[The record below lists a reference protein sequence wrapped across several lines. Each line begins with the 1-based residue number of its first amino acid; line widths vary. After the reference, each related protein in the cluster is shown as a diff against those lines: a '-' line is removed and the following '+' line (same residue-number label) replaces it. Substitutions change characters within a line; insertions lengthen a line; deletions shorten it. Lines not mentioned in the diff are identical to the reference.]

1 MNTTT
6 HLLSKPVKALA
17 IIAFLSIIL
26 MFSRIFLTG
35 NISYLFLAWN
45 LFLAWVP
52 LMLAFLL
59 RKIHRE
65 HNRPVSRIL
74 LLPLFSL
81 WLLFFPN
88 APYLVTDLV
97 HVNHQ
102 YGAKY
107 WFDLVLIYLFAFSGL
122 STGMMS
128 LYWVHQMVKEIF
140 NPFCGW
146 LMVICCSLLAGY
158 GVYLG
163 RILRWNSWDLFA
175 NPLQLLQESATQ
187 IYDQTAQAITLV
199 FGLLL
204 FCTYFLFLSLLQY
217 RYETYGRI
225 QN

>member
-1 MNTTT
+1 MN
-6 HLLSKPVKALA
+6 LKVNYISKPIKALA
-17 IIAFLSIIL
+17 LIAALSLIL

-35 NISYLFLAWN
+35 NMSYIFLAWN

-52 LMLAFLL
+52 LILAMII
-59 RKIHRE
+59 RTVHRDGS
-65 HNRPVSRIL
+65 NRFSGLIL
-74 LLPLFSL
+74 WPLFL
-81 WLLFFPN
+81 IWLLFFPN

-97 HVNHQ
+97 HVNYQHSP
-102 YGAKY
+102 KY

-128 LYWVHQMVKEIF
+128 LYWVHQVIKEIF
-140 NPFCGW
+140 SPFWGW
-146 LMVICCSLLAGY
+146 LMVICSSLLAGY

-175 NPLQLLQESATQ
+175 HPWQLLQDSTSQ

-204 FCTYFLFLSLLQY
+204 FCAYFLFISLLQHK
-217 RYETYGRI
+217 YETHSHI

>member
-1 MNTTT
+1 MHSTTNFI
-6 HLLSKPVKALA
+6 SKPIKALA
-17 IIAFLSIIL
+17 LSALLSVIL
-26 MFSRIFLTG
+26 MFSRIFLTE
-35 NISYLFLAWN
+35 NTAYIFLSWN

-52 LMLAFLL
+52 LILAFML
-59 RKIHRE
+59 RKIHRTQ
-65 HNRPVSRIL
+65 HRPFSKIML
-74 LLPLFSL
+74 WPLFSL

-97 HVNHQ
+97 HVNYQ

-107 WFDLVLIYLFAFSGL
+107 WFDLALIYLFAFSGL

-128 LYWVHQMVKEIF
+128 LYWVHQVIKEIF
-140 NPFCGW
+140 SPFWGW
-146 LMVICCSLLAGY
+146 TMVVCCSLLAGY

-175 NPLQLLQESATQ
+175 NPWQLLQDSTTQ

-204 FCTYFLFLSLLQY
+204 FCSYFLFISLLHY
-217 RYETYGRI
+217 KYETYGSI
-225 QN
+225 QD